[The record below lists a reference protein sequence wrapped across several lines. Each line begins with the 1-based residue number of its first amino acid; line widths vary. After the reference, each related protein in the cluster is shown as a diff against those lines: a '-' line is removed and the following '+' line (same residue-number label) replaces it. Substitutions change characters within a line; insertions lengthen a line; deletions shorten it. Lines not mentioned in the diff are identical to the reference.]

1 MQNSF
6 RLKSNDMFSR
16 PEEENQEAP
25 LRIVFLSV
33 EGNKTECQYFDLI
46 EKYRSDLKIKKGVHI
61 CPLKRAKDDNNSAP
75 ERVLDLLDDYVELR
89 DPQVLPQRLKDAVL
103 QKYSYE
109 FVKQYLNG
117 ELERDKDVE
126 EFEFLLREAGIDLA
140 YNLFLQ
146 IIKEM
151 TTYLE

>member
-46 EKYRSDLKIKKGVHI
+46 EKYRSDLKIKKVFIFVH
-61 CPLKRAKDDNNSAP
+61 
-75 ERVLDLLDDYVELR
+75 
-89 DPQVLPQRLKDAVL
+89 
-103 QKYSYE
+103 
-109 FVKQYLNG
+109 
-117 ELERDKDVE
+117 
-126 EFEFLLREAGIDLA
+126 
-140 YNLFLQ
+140 
-146 IIKEM
+146 
-151 TTYLE
+151 